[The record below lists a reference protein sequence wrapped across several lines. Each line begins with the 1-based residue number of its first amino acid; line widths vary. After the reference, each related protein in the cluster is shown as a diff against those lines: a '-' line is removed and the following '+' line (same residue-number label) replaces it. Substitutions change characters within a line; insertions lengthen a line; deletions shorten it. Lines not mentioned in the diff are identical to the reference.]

1 MNNKLVL
8 VTVMASILFIGAIG
22 ANIANAE
29 TYNCSVT
36 VNGKGCIIAQKA
48 KDDIKN
54 TINIQVEG
62 TGSGGGNPPP
72 PVDHTADINRIDGDI
87 TALKGEQTTQ
97 NNDITNLQSADVTQD
112 QNTGKLN
119 QSVSEVQTENTQLR
133 ADLNALKA
141 EFEDFKN
148 NGTDIVV
155 LPGNETGGGDN
166 QTTTPPVEPN
176 PPVDNQT
183 TTEPNPPVDNQTTTE
198 PNPPNGNVT
207 VPIEGNVTI
216 PSNNVTTTD
225 NETTI
230 ELPSN
235 VTGTVNPEGGE

>member
-1 MNNKLVL
+1 MNNKLLL
-8 VTVMASILFIGAIG
+8 VSVMASILFIGAIG

-54 TINIQVEG
+54 TINIQVA
-62 TGSGGGNPPP
+62 GSGGGGGNPPP
-72 PVDHTADINRIDGDI
+72 PVDHTNDINKLNADV
-87 TALKGEQTTQ
+87 TALKREQTTQ
-97 NNDITNLQSADVTQD
+97 NNDIIGLQNNDVTQD

-119 QSVSEVQTENTQLR
+119 QSVTEVQTENKQLR
-133 ADLNALKA
+133 TDLNALMA

-155 LPGNETGGGDN
+155 LPSNETGGSDN
-166 QTTTPPVEPN
+166 QTT
-176 PPVDNQT
+176 PPVDNQ
-183 TTEPNPPVDNQTTTE
+183 PPS
-198 PNPPNGNVT
+198 GNVT

-235 VTGTVNPEGGE
+235 ITESGN